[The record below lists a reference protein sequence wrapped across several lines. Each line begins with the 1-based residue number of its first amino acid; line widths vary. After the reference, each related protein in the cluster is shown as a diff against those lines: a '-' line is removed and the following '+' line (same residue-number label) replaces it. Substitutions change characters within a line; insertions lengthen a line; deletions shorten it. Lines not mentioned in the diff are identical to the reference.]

1 MPDQIYMVR
10 DDLSLAL
17 PEVGF
22 SVTPSQISKQLSS
35 LLQKA
40 LPAGVVMSTVKVED
54 QLVDVKFTEKTIS
67 LDCFWSGTYNLQVTR
82 LFHHNDG
89 QSRSLQLTNRPGT
102 PDLTK
107 QIALIPAGEYI
118 LVDDDISTGWTMQQ
132 VTGMLAAQKVNIV
145 GTCSLIEKTENLF
158 DVVDLRDFI
167 LGTYHGGLTVKVA
180 GKITRLP
187 YMQPYV
193 NLVTRAKLTAEAA
206 KKLTS
211 ELWQLNHD
219 LYSETGVK
227 LGDIEKR
234 QAFTS
239 MSFNPEMSVKKFCD
253 LQLKRLRK
261 QGF

>member
-22 SVTPSQISKQLSS
+22 STTSSQISEQLSS
-35 LLQKA
+35 LLQEVI
-40 LPAGVVMSTVKVED
+40 PAGVVMRTVKVEY
-54 QLVDVKFTEKTIS
+54 QLADIKLTGKTIS

-82 LFHHNDG
+82 LFQLNDS

-102 PDLTK
+102 SDLTT

-118 LVDDDISTGWTMQQ
+118 LVDDDISTGLTMNK
-132 VTGMLAAQKVNIV
+132 VTEMLATQGVNV
-145 GTCSLIEKTENLF
+145 LGTCSLIEKTENLF

-167 LGTYHGGLTVKVA
+167 LGTYHGGLTVKIA
-180 GKITRLP
+180 GKVTRLP

-193 NLVTRAKLTAEAA
+193 NLVTRAKLTVEAA
-206 KKLTS
+206 DRLTS

-219 LYSETGVK
+219 IYSETEVT
-227 LGDIEKR
+227 LGDIEKH

-239 MSFNPEMSVKKFCD
+239 MNFNPKMSVKRFCD
-253 LQLKRLRK
+253 LQLKSLRK
-261 QGF
+261 